1 MQIHGPH
8 QIHGAHGIQSPHAP
22 HSAQGA
28 GQAPAAAQ
36 VPADLFEIS
45 PAAQAAI
52 QAAETGEVRQELVDR
67 IRAEIADGTY
77 ETVEKLDVT
86 IERLLDE
93 IA

>member
-8 QIHGAHGIQSPHAP
+8 QIHGAHGVQAPHAP
-22 HSAQGA
+22 HPAQPTA
-28 GQAPAAAQ
+28 QAPAAGQ

-67 IRAEIADGTY
+67 IRAEIAEGTY
-77 ETVEKLDVT
+77 ETVEKLDLAVQ
-86 IERLLDE
+86 RLLDE